1 MVKSFTDSDL
11 YTPKKRLGIEEKD
24 KKPCKVS
31 LHGFLW

>member
-1 MVKSFTDSDL
+1 MVKSFTDSAL
-11 YTPKKRLGIEEKD
+11 YTSKKRLGIKEKG